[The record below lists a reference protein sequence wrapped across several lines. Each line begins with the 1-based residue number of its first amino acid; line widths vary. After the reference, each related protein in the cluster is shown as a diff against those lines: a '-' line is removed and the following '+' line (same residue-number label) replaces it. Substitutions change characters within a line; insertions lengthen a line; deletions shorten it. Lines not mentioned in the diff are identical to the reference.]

1 MAEGT
6 VDIRQALFEEL
17 KDKIV
22 DLAKDKYSSF
32 FVQKLLN
39 YGSTEQKAHIL
50 KSFEGKVAEMT
61 KHKVANTVIETC
73 YNDVAN
79 APQRNRYS
87 TPTTK
92 PIRDSK
98 IQQNRIL
105 SSHCM
110 QNLPVLLLE
119 FSSTHLHPSFFM
131 LHDKKSEFWSYLAG
145 EKVRAAASFY

>member
-1 MAEGT
+1 MTSLGHLRVIEFLMAEGT

-39 YGSTEQKAHIL
+39 YGTTEQKAHIL
-50 KSFEGKVAEMT
+50 KAFEGKVAEMT

-73 YNDVAN
+73 YNDIAN

-92 PIRDSK
+92 SIRDSK
-98 IQQNRIL
+98 
-105 SSHCM
+105 
-110 QNLPVLLLE
+110 
-119 FSSTHLHPSFFM
+119 
-131 LHDKKSEFWSYLAG
+131 SEC
-145 EKVRAAASFY
+145 